1 MISEFS
7 ALSHARQRKRT
18 RRRRVYVIVGLLL
31 IALGYALMAVKPDA
45 HADWVL
51 VRAFAGMACVVLG
64 FGMAVL
70 PLLSSW
76 TSGD

>member
-7 ALSHARQRKRT
+7 ALTHERQRKRNF
-18 RRRRVYVIVGLLL
+18 RRRLYILIGVLL
-31 IALGYALMAVKPDA
+31 ITLGYWLVAVEPGTA
-45 HADWVL
+45 ANWLL
-51 VRAFAGMACVVLG
+51 VRTFAGLGCVVVG

>member
-18 RRRRVYVIVGLLL
+18 NRRRIFIIVGLLL

-45 HADWVL
+45 ASDSVL
-51 VRAFAGMACVVLG
+51 VRAFAGMGCLVVG

>member
-7 ALSHARQRKRT
+7 ALTHARQR
-18 RRRRVYVIVGLLL
+18 RRNFRKRVYIIIGLLL
-31 IALGYALMAVKPDA
+31 IALGYWLMAVEPGTA
-45 HADWVL
+45 SDWL
-51 VRAFAGMACVVLG
+51 LTRTFAGMGCVVVG

>member
-18 RRRRVYVIVGLLL
+18 NRRRIYIIVGLLL
-31 IALGYALMAVKPDA
+31 IALGYALMAVKPDVA
-45 HADWVL
+45 SDWVL
-51 VRAFAGMACVVLG
+51 ARAFAGMGCLVIG